1 MDCEQAV
8 YFSLPLVS
16 RFALVSCSREISRSP
31 RLAYEAPV
39 MQAINPGID
48 FLMVIMASGIARGRM
63 PTTATATESR
73 KMPAILL
80 VIITITIS
88 LNVIGA

>member
-16 RFALVSCSREISRSP
+16 RSCRAPREISRSP
-31 RLAYEAPV
+31 CLAYEALV
-39 MQAINPGID
+39 MQANPGID
-48 FLMVIMASGIARGRM
+48 FLMVIMASSIGRGRI

-73 KMPAILL
+73 KMAAILL
-80 VIITITIS
+80 IIITITIS
-88 LNVIGA
+88 SNVNVIGA